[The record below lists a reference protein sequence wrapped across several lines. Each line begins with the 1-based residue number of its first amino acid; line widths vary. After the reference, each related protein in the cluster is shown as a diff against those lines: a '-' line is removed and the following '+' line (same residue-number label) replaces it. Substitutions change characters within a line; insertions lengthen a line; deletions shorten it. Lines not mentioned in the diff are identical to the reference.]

1 MTLSK
6 DVPQQGVLG
15 SSGGWTMVPTLTVCA
30 LLILWG
36 LVARTGIINPL
47 LLPSPLSVVLAAR
60 DIGPTL
66 GYHLAATVFRIVSG
80 FVLGGVLGTGI
91 GLSMQYSRKVFILLD
106 GIVETSR
113 PLPAVALVPFFLLV
127 FGFAEIGK
135 ILLVTV
141 GTSLV
146 VVVATVEAIERVPAG
161 VLRWGLVLGLP
172 RPKLFRRVILPAAIP
187 ELRAGF
193 RVALAVAVTLVI
205 VSEFMGATYGLG
217 YLINV
222 AKVTLT
228 TPTLV
233 LSVILLGWVSWG
245 LDQILRGMFDRASAW
260 DLRAR
265 GALR

>member
-1 MTLSK
+1 
-6 DVPQQGVLG
+6 
-15 SSGGWTMVPTLTVCA
+15 
-30 LLILWG
+30 
-36 LVARTGIINPL
+36 
-47 LLPSPLSVVLAAR
+47 
-60 DIGPTL
+60 
-66 GYHLAATVFRIVSG
+66 
-80 FVLGGVLGTGI
+80 
-91 GLSMQYSRKVFILLD
+91 
-106 GIVETSR
+106 
-113 PLPAVALVPFFLLV
+113 
-127 FGFAEIGK
+127 
-135 ILLVTV
+135 
-141 GTSLV
+141 
-146 VVVATVEAIERVPAG
+146 
-161 VLRWGLVLGLP
+161 VLGLP